1 MFSAT
6 RTHAPSFEKY
16 AGTAWSM
23 LYRSAYL
30 LAGNHADAEDLAQQT
45 LIKTHRAWAKVS
57 ASDSPNAY
65 VRRILTNTFL
75 SSKRPKARR
84 LELLTDEIP
93 EWGGATGTAA
103 GAAGTPGA
111 SEERM
116 ALWPHVKQLPRQQRA
131 VIVLRYFE
139 EMSEAEI
146 AGILGCSRGT
156 VKSTAH
162 RALKSLRAALDAPD
176 GLTRPDVRPES
187 DGKEG

>member
-6 RTHAPSFEKY
+6 GTHVASFEEY
-16 AGTAWSM
+16 AVASWSM

-45 LIKTHRAWAKVS
+45 LIKAHGAWAKVS
-57 ASDSPNAY
+57 ASDSANAY

-75 SSKRPKARR
+75 SSRRPRGRR

-93 EWGGATGTAA
+93 DWGGAGMQGT
-103 GAAGTPGA
+103 
-111 SEERM
+111 SDEQLE
-116 ALWPHVKQLPRQQRA
+116 LWPYVKQLPPRQRA

-139 EMSEAEI
+139 DLSEGEI
-146 AGILGCSRGT
+146 AETLGCSRGT

-162 RALKSLRAALDAPD
+162 RALKSLKAALGAPD
-176 GLTRPDVRPES
+176 DETRPGS